1 MTDPSTTPAGLR
13 TGTWALDPAGSSVR
27 LRHKAMWGTATVKG
41 AFAGISG
48 TGELAPDGTAQG
60 TLTIEAASLDTGNSQ
75 RDTHLKSAEFF
86 DVAAH
91 PAIVYTASRVTADAD
106 GALAVD
112 GELTVRG
119 TTRPLAL
126 TGRADTASPDAVV
139 LTAEAA
145 IDRADF
151 GLTWNR
157 LGTIKGLATISVTAR
172 FTHGG

>member
-1 MTDPSTTPAGLR
+1 MTDSSTTPAGPR
-13 TGTWALDPAGSSVR
+13 TGSWVLDPAASSVR
-27 LRHKAMWGTATVKG
+27 LTHKTMWNAATVKG
-41 AFAGISG
+41 AFATVAGS
-48 TGELAPDGTAQG
+48 GELAPDGTAHG
-60 TLTIEAASLDTGNSQ
+60 TLTIEAASLDTGNTQ

-91 PAIVYTASRVTADAD
+91 PAIVFTARRVTADAD

-139 LTAEAA
+139 LTVEAVV
-145 IDRADF
+145 DRADF

-157 LGTIKGLATISVTAR
+157 LGMIKGPATLTVVAR

>member
-1 MTDPSTTPAGLR
+1 MTDSSTTPAGLR
-13 TGTWALDPAGSSVR
+13 TGTWILDPAGSSVR
-27 LRHKAMWGTATVKG
+27 LTHKTMWGAATVKG
-41 AFAGISG
+41 AFATVGG
-48 TGELAPDGTAQG
+48 TGELAPDGSAHG
-60 TLTIEAASLDTGNSQ
+60 TLTVEAASVGTGNSQ

-91 PAIVYTASRVTADAD
+91 PAIVFTAHRVVAGAD
-106 GALAVD
+106 GALTVD

-126 TGRADTASPDAVV
+126 TGRADTAAPDAVV
-139 LTAEAA
+139 LTVEAVV
-145 IDRADF
+145 DRADF

-157 LGTIKGLATISVTAR
+157 LGMIKGPATISVTGR